1 MAQRYASMEGSPQH
15 SPDPKLLYKLE
26 LEAQIK
32 AQADLKR
39 RRREEE
45 KSPPKEQFFN
55 FGSPGAGAPH
65 RDQFGRI
72 VAVRPP
78 RYNENDPRFMDPSRF
93 YEGLTA
99 GAEGGYE
106 RGMQVSQSVP
116 NLMNPHQSAMSTRT
130 PYEPAMTDPRTMYP
144 APAPGYRGELPPP
157 QPYHHSRGN
166 IFAPTSETFRASQPQ
181 NFLPQPY
188 GSARAG
194 AAPLPPGPQT
204 TMQADYENQMQSRA
218 KKELG
223 SALLEQ
229 MEDRRRRLEEERRQ
243 KLLEERM
250 EETRLER
257 ERQKLQEEFL
267 NEADKKRKLYED
279 IQRAN
284 EQNVVVA
291 TLGRKNPRQRTP
303 VDMAPGEPPK
313 SPPRG
318 PPDLS
323 EPPRQISR
331 DVTIDFGKEIATR
344 VENEV
349 WKIRSELSQQ
359 QTDLRESVVALK
371 VRTV

>member
-1 MAQRYASMEGSPQH
+1 MEGSPQP
-15 SPDPKLLYKLE
+15 SPDPKRLYKLE
-26 LEAQIK
+26 LEAQIR
-32 AQADLKR
+32 AQADQKR

-45 KSPPKEQFFN
+45 KSPPKAQFFN

-78 RYNENDPRFMDPSRF
+78 RYNENDPRFLNPGRF
-93 YEGLTA
+93 YDGLTA
-99 GAEGGYE
+99 GEEGGYQ

-116 NLMNPHQSAMSTRT
+116 NLMNPQQGAMQHRT
-130 PYEPAMTDPRTMYP
+130 PYEPTMTDPRMMYP
-144 APAPGYRGELPPP
+144 VPPTPGYRGELPPP
-157 QPYHHSRGN
+157 QPYHQSRGN

-188 GSARAG
+188 ASARMM
-194 AAPLPPGPQT
+194 AAPLPSGPET
-204 TMQADYENQMQSRA
+204 TMQADYENQMQARS

-229 MEDRRRRLEEERRQ
+229 MEDKRRRQEEERRQ

-250 EETRLER
+250 EEARLER

-267 NEADKKRKLYED
+267 LEGDKKRKLYED

-291 TLGRKNPRQRTP
+291 TLGRKKPRERTP
-303 VDMAPGEPPK
+303 VDMAPGDPPR

-323 EPPRQISR
+323 DPPKQISR

-371 VRTV
+371 VRFV